1 MLLLAPLAAGAQMY
15 KCVDEGGK
23 VHYTD
28 TPGPGCKESAIKPSP
43 SISGEGRQRPENL
56 NDEEA
61 AFKRRQAERAA
72 QEAKETR
79 ERTALEQ
86 RCARLRQ
93 EYALLSGGR
102 RIVRFDA
109 KGERVYM
116 DDEVR
121 AQRAAQLEQQLR
133 GCP

>member
-1 MLLLAPLAAGAQMY
+1 VLLLAPLAVGAQMY
-15 KCVDEGGK
+15 KCVDAGGK

-28 TPGPGCKESAIKPSP
+28 TPGPGCRESAIKPSP
-43 SISGEGRQRPENL
+43 SISGAPPREENL
-56 NDEEA
+56 NAEDA

-72 QEAKETR
+72 QEAKEAG
-79 ERTALEQ
+79 ERKVLEQ

-93 EYALLSGGR
+93 EYALLSDGR
-102 RIVRFDA
+102 RIVRIDA

-121 AQRAAQLEQQLR
+121 VQRAAQLEQQLR

>member
-28 TPGPGCKESAIKPSP
+28 TPAPGCKESAIKPSP
-43 SISGEGRQRPENL
+43 AISGEVRSRPENL
-56 NDEEA
+56 NAEDA

-72 QEAKETR
+72 QEAKEAG
-79 ERTALEQ
+79 ERKASAQ
-86 RCARLRQ
+86 RCARLHQ
-93 EYALLSGGR
+93 EYALLSDGR
-102 RIVRFDA
+102 RIVRIDA

>member
-1 MLLLAPLAAGAQMY
+1 MY

-28 TPGPGCKESAIKPSP
+28 RPGPGCKESAIKPSP
-43 SISGEGRQRPENL
+43 SISGELRPRPENL
-56 NDEEA
+56 NAEDA

-72 QEAKETR
+72 QEAR
-79 ERTALEQ
+79 EARDRKAFEQ
-86 RCARLRQ
+86 RCANLRQ
-93 EYALLSGGR
+93 EYASLSAGR
-102 RIVRFDA
+102 RIVRYDA

-116 DDEVR
+116 DDEAR
-121 AQRAAQLEQQLR
+121 AQRVAQLEQQLR

>member
-1 MLLLAPLAAGAQMY
+1 LAPLAAGAQMY
-15 KCVDEGGK
+15 KCVDESGK

-43 SISGEGRQRPENL
+43 PISGEVRSRPENL
-56 NDEEA
+56 NAEDA
-61 AFKRRQAERAA
+61 AFRRRQAERAT
-72 QEAKETR
+72 QEAKETG
-79 ERTALEQ
+79 ERKAFEQ

-93 EYALLSGGR
+93 EHALLSGGR
-102 RIVRFDA
+102 RIVRYDA

>member
-1 MLLLAPLAAGAQMY
+1 MY

-28 TPGPGCKESAIKPSP
+28 TPGRGCKESAIKPSP
-43 SISGEGRQRPENL
+43 ISGELRPRPENL
-56 NDEEA
+56 NAEDA

-72 QEAKETR
+72 QEAKEAR
-79 ERTALEQ
+79 EKNTFEQ

-93 EYALLSGGR
+93 EHALLSGGR
-102 RIVRFDA
+102 RIARYDA
-109 KGERVYM
+109 KGERVFM

-121 AQRAAQLEQQLR
+121 AQRVTQLEQQLR

>member
-1 MLLLAPLAAGAQMY
+1 VLLLAPLAAGAQMY
-15 KCVDEGGK
+15 KCVDESGK

-43 SISGEGRQRPENL
+43 PISGEVRSRPENL
-56 NDEEA
+56 NAEDA
-61 AFKRRQAERAA
+61 AFRRRQAERAT
-72 QEAKETR
+72 QEAKETG
-79 ERTALEQ
+79 ERKAFEQ

-93 EYALLSGGR
+93 EHALLSGGR
-102 RIVRFDA
+102 RIVRYDA

-121 AQRAAQLEQQLR
+121 AQRAAQLEHELR

>member
-1 MLLLAPLAAGAQMY
+1 MY

-28 TPGPGCKESAIKPSP
+28 TPAPGCKESAIKPSP
-43 SISGEGRQRPENL
+43 AISGEVRSRPENL
-56 NDEEA
+56 NAEDA

-72 QEAKETR
+72 QEAKEAG
-79 ERTALEQ
+79 ERKASAQ

-93 EYALLSGGR
+93 EYALLSDGR
-102 RIVRFDA
+102 RIVRIDA